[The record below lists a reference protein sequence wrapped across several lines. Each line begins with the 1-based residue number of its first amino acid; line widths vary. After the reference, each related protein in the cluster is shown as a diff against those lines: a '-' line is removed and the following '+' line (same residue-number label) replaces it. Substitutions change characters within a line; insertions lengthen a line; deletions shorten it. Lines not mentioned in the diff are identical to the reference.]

1 MTTLEALVEQNNKQ
15 IAEVWAL
22 FKETRENIER
32 LTQKTDAQIERL
44 TQKTDAQIER
54 LTQKTDAQIE
64 KTSKT
69 VDRVTRELESIKDKW
84 GRFVEYILAPG
95 IGRVFKER
103 NIPIERVYQRAQSH
117 SVEHGDMEI
126 DILGINHEYVI
137 AVEVK
142 STLSIDD
149 VNEFL
154 EELKKFKL
162 FFPEYKDR
170 KVIGAVAGIEITGKA
185 DRYAYKKGL
194 FVLGQAGEDLV
205 IKNDKQFKP
214 VVW

>member
-22 FKETRENIER
+22 FKETRENIE
-32 LTQKTDAQIERL
+32 K
-44 TQKTDAQIER
+44 

-194 FVLGQAGEDLV
+194 FVLGQAGEDLI

-214 VVW
+214 VIW